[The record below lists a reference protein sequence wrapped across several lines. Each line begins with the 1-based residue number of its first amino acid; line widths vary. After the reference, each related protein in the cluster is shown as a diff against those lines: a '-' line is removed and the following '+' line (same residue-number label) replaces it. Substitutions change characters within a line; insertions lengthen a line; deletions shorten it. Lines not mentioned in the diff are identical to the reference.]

1 MYVYL
6 VKFPDFRNFSNF
18 PHFPHFPREIVQIFP
33 LPAGNE
39 KRGKCAALVRVRLM
53 KYVPL
58 IIACPAD
65 PYHLRTRASPY
76 SNAKHKVAKSNQRS
90 L

>member
-1 MYVYL
+1 MYL

-39 KRGKCAALVRVRLM
+39 KRGKCAALVPENYGVFQKKLF
-53 KYVPL
+53 K
-58 IIACPAD
+58 
-65 PYHLRTRASPY
+65 LRG
-76 SNAKHKVAKSNQRS
+76 
-90 L
+90 